1 MRGQDA
7 DGARNQAPSPRPS
20 PIEGE
25 GEKTLQGDALR
36 TEPDLYPRFSEAEYR
51 RRYQA
56 IDGIAAGVGA
66 AATIVYGDL
75 GSQLDLHYVSNFMPR
90 RDCYAVMPVNG
101 SPTLFVQI
109 YNHWPNSREISV
121 IRDNRFAGV
130 SSPETVGAHLKEIGL
145 ERATMAVVGPAP
157 YQHMQRLKALLP
169 QASFVDVTRAF
180 RVLRNVKSEEE
191 IAWLRRAARLTD
203 LAMEAL
209 EAEARSG
216 MTESEWVSIAES
228 AYVKQGGITQIH
240 FLGSTAM
247 RDPHLCVPTQ
257 WEANRR
263 IAKGDVVITEI
274 SAFHWGYTGQ
284 IHRPIAA
291 GEPPTPAYRRM
302 YDAAVEAYDRIAA
315 ALKPGATVED
325 LLDAAECI
333 HRSGYTIY
341 DDLVHGY
348 GGGYLE
354 PVLRTRRTRFA
365 PDPPFTYAKNM
376 VVVIQ
381 PNLITADEQMG
392 LQVGSM
398 LLVTETGAESL
409 HGYPMKFIQVP

>member
-1 MRGQDA
+1 M
-7 DGARNQAPSPRPS
+7 
-20 PIEGE
+20 
-25 GEKTLQGDALR
+25 R
-36 TEPDLYPRFSEAEYR
+36 TEPNLYPCFSEAEYR
-51 RRYQA
+51 RRYRA

-90 RDCYAVMPVNG
+90 RDCYAVLPVNG
-101 SPTLFVQI
+101 APALFVQI
-109 YNHWPNSREISV
+109 YNHWPNSREIAV

-130 SSPETVGAHLKEIGL
+130 SSPETVGAHLKEVGL
-145 ERATMAVVGPAP
+145 ERATMAVVGPMP
-157 YQHMQRLKALLP
+157 YQHMHRLKALLP

-180 RVLRNVKSEEE
+180 RALRNVKSDEE

-209 EAEARSG
+209 EGGARSG

-228 AYVKQGGITQIH
+228 AYVRQGGITQIH
-240 FLGSTAM
+240 FLGSTSM

-263 IAKGDVVITEI
+263 VAKGDVVITEI
-274 SAFHWGYTGQ
+274 SAFHWGYSGQ

-291 GEPPTPAYRRM
+291 GEPPTPAYQRM
-302 YDAAVEAYDRIAA
+302 YDAAVEAYNRIAA
-315 ALKPGATVED
+315 ALKPEATVED
-325 LLDAAECI
+325 LLDAAEFI

-354 PVLRTRRTRFA
+354 PVLRTRRTRAA

-398 LLVTETGAESL
+398 LLVTEAGAESL
-409 HGYPMKFIQVP
+409 HRYPMKFIQVP

>member
-1 MRGQDA
+1 M
-7 DGARNQAPSPRPS
+7 
-20 PIEGE
+20 
-25 GEKTLQGDALR
+25 R
-36 TEPDLYPRFSEAEYR
+36 TEPNLYARFSEAEYR
-51 RRYQA
+51 RRYHA
-56 IDGIAAGVGA
+56 INGIAAGAGA
-66 AATIVYGDL
+66 EATIVYGNL
-75 GSQLDLHYVSNFMPR
+75 GAQLEVHYVSNFMPR
-90 RDCYAVMPVNG
+90 RDTYVVLPGIG
-101 SPTLFVQI
+101 SPAMFVQI
-109 YNHWPNSREISV
+109 FNHFPNSREISV
-121 IRDNRFAGV
+121 IEDTRWGGP
-130 SSPETVGAHLKEIGL
+130 SSPDTVAAHLKEIGL
-145 ERATMAVVGPAP
+145 ERRTIAVVGGVS
-157 YQHMQRLKALLP
+157 YQQMQRLKALLP
-169 QASFVDVTRAF
+169 QANFVDVTRAF
-180 RVLRNVKSEEE
+180 HGLRNVKSDEE
-191 IAWLRRAARLTD
+191 IAWLRKAARLTD

-209 EAEARSG
+209 ETEARSG

-240 FLGSTAM
+240 FLGSTSM

-274 SAFHWGYTGQ
+274 SAYCWGYAGQ
-284 IHRPIAA
+284 IHRPFAV
-291 GEPPTPAYRRM
+291 GETPTPAYQRM
-302 YDAAVEAYDRIAA
+302 YDVAVEAYDRIAA
-315 ALKPGATVED
+315 AVKPGATVED
-325 LLDAAECI
+325 LLDAAEFI

-354 PVLRTRRTRFA
+354 PVLRTRKTRFA

-376 VVVIQ
+376 VIVIQ

-398 LLVTETGAESL
+398 LLVTDGGAESL